1 MEKKRI
7 LLITYYFSPQQ
18 NARAFRWEIIVNF
31 LINKGHKIDV
41 LLAKGNSMTRPKLK
55 NVKYYETRH
64 GVVDNFFY
72 KKFFKS
78 KSRNIGSKINNYNYS
93 LPRKENIFKK
103 ICSFFFNKLVWPDG
117 SVIWYLFAKKELRKI
132 IKNNQYDCMISSA
145 MPFTSHLLG
154 YYAKKQLKI
163 KWIAEYGDPF
173 SFNSQPPKNIFR
185 FLNKYIEKKLIG
197 KMDYIVV
204 PFEGSKEGFLAN
216 FPFLKKDKIKI
227 IPQVMPSLHP
237 DPGKIKWD
245 NFVKSKINIVYAGIF
260 YISFRSPKI
269 LLESLVNLRK
279 GNMLTYY
286 KIRIHIF
293 GNIGSEEVRE
303 MFSNEYK
310 QLIDENIIIL
320 YGETQREVCAFA
332 YRKSDYL
339 LNIANNSKY
348 QLPSKLIEYL
358 SFKKPIIS
366 LENAKSKTPDWPFL
380 IKENYKVDNLVNLF
394 REISNGSVKYSF
406 NNYDNI
412 IRKYD
417 IKNIGQQYIK
427 MIL

>member
-1 MEKKRI
+1 MEKKHI
-7 LLITYYFSPQQ
+7 LLITYCFSPEQTP
-18 NARAFRWEIIVNF
+18 RAFKLEMIVNF
-31 LINKGHKIDV
+31 LTNKGYKVDIFIT
-41 LLAKGNSMTRPKLK
+41 KYNFMTRPILK
-55 NVKYYETRH
+55 NVRYYEVRQTLI
-64 GVVDNFFY
+64 DNYFN
-72 KKFFKS
+72 KKLS
-78 KSRNIGSKINNYNYS
+78 KSDSYNINNNYNNCYLLRIRS
-93 LPRKENIFKK
+93 IFKK
-103 ICSFFFNKLVWPDG
+103 FCSFCYYKIAWPDS
-117 SVIWYLFAKKELRKI
+117 SVIRYFFAKKELKKI
-132 IKNNQYDCMISSA
+132 INNNQYDCLLSSA
-145 MPFTSHLLG
+145 LPFTSHLLG

-173 SFNSQPPKNIFR
+173 SFNSQPQKNIFR

-227 IPQVMPSLHP
+227 IPQAIPSLHP

-260 YISFRSPKI
+260 YIPFRSPKI

-293 GNIGSEEVRE
+293 GNIGSKEVRE

-366 LENAKSKTPDWPFL
+366 LENAKNKTPDWPFL

-394 REISNGSVKYSF
+394 REISNESVKYSF

-412 IRKYD
+412 IKKYD

-427 MIL
+427 TIL